1 MKEALKT
8 LGKAWVAMWVTY
20 GFSVAAKT
28 TFETL
33 VESKN
38 NDDVE
43 PEVSWIPIETCKN
56 VKATVEAIKQL

>member
-8 LGKAWVAMWVTY
+8 LGKAWVVMWVTY
-20 GFSVAAKT
+20 GISVAAKT
-28 TFETL
+28 EFETL

-43 PEVSWIPIETCKN
+43 PSLSWVPIETCKN
-56 VKATVEAIKQL
+56 VKAAVEAIKQL